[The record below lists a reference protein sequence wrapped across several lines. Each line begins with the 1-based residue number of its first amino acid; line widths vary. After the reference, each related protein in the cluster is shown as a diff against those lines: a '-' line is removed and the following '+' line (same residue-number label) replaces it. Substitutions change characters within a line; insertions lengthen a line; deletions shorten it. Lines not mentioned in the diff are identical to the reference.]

1 MTDKSLYERLGGTY
15 GIAAAVDVLVEK
27 LFKNEIINQNPAVE
41 DFHKHEANKPGY
53 KVLVTTWSIE
63 KTGGP
68 KCYHGRDMLEAHKHL
83 NISGDHFLMFL
94 ERLIVFGTLDELG
107 CPAAERDE
115 FLGLASY
122 RDEVVSDT
130 LKDKLAFGSSQSN

>member
-1 MTDKSLYERLGGTY
+1 MNNKSLYERLGGTY

-41 DFHKHEANKPGY
+41 DFHKQEANKPGY

-68 KCYHGRDMLEAHKHL
+68 KCYHGRDMLEAHKDL
-83 NISGDHFLMFL
+83 NISGDHFDVVGQ
-94 ERLIVFGTLDELG
+94 IVFETLDELG

-115 FLGLASY
+115 FLGLLASY
-122 RDEVVSDT
+122 RDQVVSDT
-130 LKDKLAFGSSQSN
+130 

>member
-41 DFHKHEANKPGY
+41 
-53 KVLVTTWSIE
+53 VLVTTWSIE

-68 KCYHGRDMLEAHKHL
+68 KCYHGRDMLEAHKDL
-83 NISGDHFLMFL
+83 NISGDHFDVVGQ
-94 ERLIVFGTLDELG
+94 IVFETLDELG

-115 FLGLASY
+115 FLGLLASY
-122 RDEVVSDT
+122 RDQVVSDT
-130 LKDKLAFGSSQSN
+130 

>member
-15 GIAAAVDVLVEK
+15 DITAAVDVLFEK
-27 LFKNEIINQNPAVE
+27 LFKNEIINQYPVVE
-41 DFHKHEANKPGY
+41 DFHKQVNKPGY

-68 KCYHGRDMLEAHKHL
+68 KCYHGRDMLEAHKDL
-83 NISGDHFLMFL
+83 NISGDHFDVVGQ
-94 ERLIVFGTLDELG
+94 IVFETLDEVG

-115 FLGLASY
+115 FLGLLASY
-122 RDEVVSDT
+122 RDQVVSHT
-130 LKDKLAFGSSQSN
+130 

>member
-1 MTDKSLYERLGGTY
+1 MTDRSLYERLGGTY

-83 NISGDHFLMFL
+83 NISGDHFDVVGQ
-94 ERLIVFGTLDELG
+94 IVFETLDELG
-107 CPAAERDE
+107 CPAPERDE
-115 FLGLASY
+115 FLGLLASY

-130 LKDKLAFGSSQSN
+130 